1 MTRELALIA
10 LSHTAHALR
19 RTSAMEIARLS
30 LLTIPCT
37 IYNCADAQLSAF
49 TPGLDSGMVRQIVVI
64 CS

>member
-1 MTRELALIA
+1 MTRELALIVP
-10 LSHTAHALR
+10 SHTAHAR